1 MQGQDRRNIA
11 RLASALGVIGV
22 VLPAL
27 AQQAPDPKEAGA
39 RYGQALGAV
48 LACPGF
54 RPGAGLGPLMS
65 RFSGSD
71 LETFK
76 AQAARVL
83 GLWQQVKTCNAAAA
97 GPDQCQ
103 VVQVKSCREALAEV
117 GPTGTQ
123 QPRLIEPE
131 PR

>member
-1 MQGQDRRNIA
+1 MRGHDRRNLA
-11 RLASALGVIGV
+11 RMASVLGVIGA

-48 LACPGF
+48 FACPGF
-54 RPGAGLGPLMS
+54 RPGASLGPLMA

-71 LETFK
+71 LDTFK

-123 QPRLIEPE
+123 QPGLIEPE
-131 PR
+131 QR